1 MKMNYPFMLSDSQWD
16 EVKKDFE
23 SKTRKRKQ
31 SLQVTLSAV
40 IYLLRT
46 GCQWRML
53 PQDAYGNWELV
64 YYYYRKWMAYAVL
77 ESLLY
82 KLVGKVRERKGRTK
96 EPTAA
101 VIDTQSI
108 KTPAGV
114 SEQTGYDG
122 GKKVKGRKRSIATD
136 MQGNIIAAGV
146 STAGSHDS
154 KAVKVLQQE
163 VEDYDKITTIFAD
176 GAFKGDPPFDKG
188 GKIKW
193 KIVSKKGGPFKVLP
207 KRWVVERS
215 IAWLNNFRR
224 LTKDYE
230 KNVECSKAMII
241 MAAITV
247 TLNKLFN

>member
-1 MKMNYPFMLSDSQWD
+1 MNYPFMLSDSLWD
-16 EVKKDFE
+16 EVKQDFE

-31 SLQVTLSAV
+31 SLQLIVSAV

-53 PQDAYGNWELV
+53 PEEIYGKWELV

-96 EPTAA
+96 EPSAA
-101 VIDTQSI
+101 VIDTQSV
-108 KTPAGV
+108 KTAAGV
-114 SEQTGYDG
+114 SEATGYDG

-136 MQGNIIAAGV
+136 TQGNIIAAGV
-146 STAGSHDS
+146 SAANLHDT
-154 KAVKVLQQE
+154 KAVKVLQQD
-163 VEDYDKITTIFAD
+163 VEDYDTLTTIFAD
-176 GAFKGDPPFDKG
+176 GAFKGDAPFSKG

-193 KIVSKKGGPFKVLP
+193 NIVSKKGGPFKVLP

-215 IAWLNNFRR
+215 IAWLTNFRR
-224 LTKDYE
+224 LAKDYE
-230 KNVECSKAMII
+230 KNIECSKAMII
-241 MAAITV
+241 MAAIAI
-247 TLNKLFN
+247 TLNKLYT

>member
-1 MKMNYPFMLSDSQWD
+1 MW
-16 EVKKDFE
+16 
-23 SKTRKRKQ
+23 
-31 SLQVTLSAV
+31 
-40 IYLLRT
+40 
-46 GCQWRML
+46 
-53 PQDAYGNWELV
+53 
-64 YYYYRKWMAYAVL
+64 

-82 KLVGKVRERKGRTK
+82 KLVGKVRELKGRAK

-108 KTPAGV
+108 KTVAGV
-114 SEQTGYDG
+114 SEATGYDG

-136 MQGNIIAAGV
+136 TQGNILAVGV
-146 STAGSHDS
+146 SAANLHDT
-154 KAVKVLQQE
+154 KAAKALQQD
-163 VEDYDKITTIFAD
+163 VEDYDKLTTIFAD
-176 GAFKGDPPFDKG
+176 GAFKGDAPFDKG

-230 KNVECSKAMII
+230 KNTECSKPMII
-241 MAAITV
+241 MAAITI
-247 TLNKLFN
+247 TLNKLITCF